1 MKCNKVNEGI
11 VRLAEDF
18 FLLDEYITGFSGSR
32 LRNWCENWGR
42 YVLSEDTKGEIDA
55 IADEKVRTD
64 KLVEKASPLI
74 SPLLA
79 FFGALCH
86 ALQEGE
92 NQLNATDAY
101 WLGLVDE
108 VIGVR
113 ELMSLRMIEEYKTD
127 EPAEKN
133 EGAAA

>member
-1 MKCNKVNEGI
+1 MKTGAGTFFPKTQ
-11 VRLAEDF
+11 RL
-18 FLLDEYITGFSGSR
+18 
-32 LRNWCENWGR
+32 
-42 YVLSEDTKGEIDA
+42 KIDA
-55 IADEKVRTD
+55 IADEKERAD
-64 KLVEKASPLI
+64 KLVEKVSPLI

-113 ELMSLRMIEEYKTD
+113 ELMSLRMIEEYKAD